1 MKNVKII
8 KNTRAANKN
17 IITSEIKNYI
27 LFMVT
32 LGDTTNIKTKN
43 MNFVVAHITINSKK
57 FKTFQYFL

>member
-17 IITSEIKNYI
+17 IITSEKRNYI

-57 FKTFQYFL
+57 F